1 MSKEKTSFG
10 QSDIVRL
17 SDEDAATELLERAVT
32 GLWEVVNELTRFR
45 RTTRQNYRVTIFGS
59 ARLKP
64 GTPAYD
70 GVKQLAAELTKMGC
84 DIISGGGPG
93 LMQAAN
99 EGAQSIEKATHR
111 SVGIRVELPFEQEE
125 LLERAVTGLWEVVND
140 LTRFRRTTRQN
151 YRVTIFGSARLKS
164 GTPPY
169 DGVKQLAAELTKMG
183 CDIISGG
190 GPGLMQ
196 AANEGAQSIEKATH
210 RSVGIRVELPF
221 EQEINP
227 FVGQAYEH
235 RTFFSRLHHFMII
248 SDAFVVVPG
257 GIGTLLELS
266 LAWQLLQ
273 VRKLYNTPLILV
285 GKMWAELVEWS
296 RRSML
301 QKGNELASEI
311 DFTIPHCVNTIDECR
326 RAHPRKPRRL
336 ARRAED
342 DVDSRSLIRGL
353 R

>member
-1 MSKEKTSFG
+1 MNKQKSSFG

-59 ARLKP
+59 ARLRA
-64 GTPAYD
+64 GTPPYE

-99 EGAQSIEKATHR
+99 EGAHSTGPKALKR
-111 SVGIRVELPFEQEE
+111 SVGIRVELPFEQ
-125 LLERAVTGLWEVVND
+125 
-140 LTRFRRTTRQN
+140 
-151 YRVTIFGSARLKS
+151 K
-164 GTPPY
+164 
-169 DGVKQLAAELTKMG
+169 
-183 CDIISGG
+183 
-190 GPGLMQ
+190 
-196 AANEGAQSIEKATH
+196 
-210 RSVGIRVELPF
+210 
-221 EQEINP
+221 INP

-301 QKGNELASEI
+301 RKGNELASEI
-311 DFTIPHCVNTIDECR
+311 DFTIPHCVNTIDECV
-326 RAHPRKPRRL
+326 A
-336 ARRAED
+336 
-342 DVDSRSLIRGL
+342 LIRENRAAWL
-353 R
+353 ATQPAAK

>member
-1 MSKEKTSFG
+1 MSKQKSSFG

-17 SDEDAATELLERAVT
+17 SDEDAAVAVLERAVT

-64 GTPAYD
+64 GTPAYNA
-70 GVKQLAAELTKMGC
+70 VKKLAAELTKMGC

-93 LMQAAN
+93 LMRAAN
-99 EGAQSIEKATHR
+99 EGA
-111 SVGIRVELPFEQEE
+111 
-125 LLERAVTGLWEVVND
+125 RAV
-140 LTRFRRTTRQN
+140 
-151 YRVTIFGSARLKS
+151 APK
-164 GTPPY
+164 
-169 DGVKQLAAELTKMG
+169 
-183 CDIISGG
+183 GG
-190 GPGLMQ
+190 
-196 AANEGAQSIEKATH
+196 K

-227 FVGQAYEH
+227 FVDQAYQH
-235 RTFFSRLHHFMII
+235 GTFFSRLHHFMII

-266 LAWQLLQ
+266 LVWQLLQ
-273 VRKLYNTPLILV
+273 VRRLYNAPLILV

-301 QKGNELASEI
+301 RKGNELASEI
-311 DFTIPHCVNTIDECR
+311 DFTIPHCVNTIDETV
-326 RAHPRKPRRL
+326 A
-336 ARRAED
+336 
-342 DVDSRSLIRGL
+342 LIRENRFAWL
-353 R
+353 AAQTTK